1 MLINAQMRFRN
12 QCQTQPLSKKGNAVK
27 TRRQFINLILGFL
40 SGMGLVFSPIANGIR
55 VVLAK
60 AKKIILPKGT
70 RMKSLVGKHPATLD
84 TRNLDLTPV
93 QAFGTMGL
101 ADYDVDLKK
110 WQLEIVGQ
118 VQQPVKLTY
127 DQILEMPSIEKNV
140 LLICPGVFAYHA
152 RWKGI
157 SAARLLKK
165 AIVGAGVTEVR
176 FSGPNRGYEK
186 TARFPIADIF
196 ADKVFL
202 AYGVNGSVLPKK
214 HGFPLRV
221 VAEDYYGSDWVK
233 YVSKITVNIS

>member
-1 MLINAQMRFRN
+1 
-12 QCQTQPLSKKGNAVK
+12 
-27 TRRQFINLILGFL
+27 
-40 SGMGLVFSPIANGIR
+40 MGLVFSPVASGIR
-55 VVLAK
+55 VVFAK

-70 RMKSLVGKHPATLD
+70 RMNSLVGKNPATLD

-101 ADYDVDLKK
+101 SNYDVDLKK

-118 VQQPVKLTY
+118 VQRSMKLTY
-127 DQILEMPSIEKNV
+127 DQILAMPSIEKNV
-140 LLICPGVFAYHA
+140 LLICPGVFAYYA

-157 SAARLLKK
+157 SVARLLEK
-165 AIVGAGVTEVR
+165 AGLDSGVTDVR

-196 ADKVFL
+196 VDRVFL

-221 VAEDYYGSDWVK
+221 VAEDYYGGDWVK
-233 YVSKITVNIS
+233 YVYKITANKS